1 MNGKSLFL
9 QLSGQGLSEAI
20 RSAGQSVC
28 YAAPGVQLEVA
39 MALVS
44 AADRLGVE
52 MLTVSLDFDE
62 QVMRVGYG
70 ELQAVQRLIDAGISI
85 QNSPGLR
92 TALLIVDNEGYVF
105 TPTALYLEAEP
116 VEGSTFNAMR
126 MSQEQV
132 SQALA
137 RLSPSAK
144 AIAIAQAKSPEDK
157 KKIEALSVDVDSK
170 PLSKS
175 KLNEVTHSLK
185 AVPPVSFDLAR
196 QVRVFEPYLQYVE
209 LRLTGAAIQRYR
221 LAIPKSI
228 QKLGGSKD
236 LEDRLRTTFELIEKN
251 SNLSSKPLEDALNEI
266 RKNLTRSLGKD
277 HGRLVLKATKPLLK
291 ARLAE
296 FREKLE
302 VHQKT
307 VEVNLQ
313 KHLDTSRS
321 QVIDYYL
328 PRLIAS
334 MPDALLGQS
343 LDGEVSDASAK
354 AWLNAELDRVF
365 PQANYLVQ
373 EMRLEENYKDVT
385 FETLNH
391 KGFLSSVKKEFPG
404 IDWDK
409 TYREF
414 RAAAQSTPKQQ
425 GQDA

>member
-1 MNGKSLFL
+1 MHPVHHLTGGGIALHQLL
-9 QLSGQGLSEAI
+9 QKATDHGHVVHAHGHVQGL
-20 RSAGQSVC
+20 QFLF
-28 YAAPGVQLEVA
+28 Q
-39 MALVS
+39 
-44 AADRLGVE
+44 
-52 MLTVSLDFDE
+52 
-62 QVMRVGYG
+62 
-70 ELQAVQRLIDAGISI
+70 QR
-85 QNSPGLR
+85 P
-92 TALLIVDNEGYVF
+92 
-105 TPTALYLEAEP
+105 
-116 VEGSTFNAMR
+116 
-126 MSQEQV
+126 
-132 SQALA
+132 
-137 RLSPSAK
+137 
-144 AIAIAQAKSPEDK
+144 
-157 KKIEALSVDVDSK
+157 
-170 PLSKS
+170 
-175 KLNEVTHSLK
+175 
-185 AVPPVSFDLAR
+185 R
-196 QVRVFEPYLQYVE
+196 Q
-209 LRLTGAAIQRYR
+209 I
-221 LAIPKSI
+221 AIPKSI

-266 RKNLTRSLGKD
+266 RKNLTRSFGKD

-302 VHQKT
+302 AHLKT

-321 QVIDYYL
+321 QIIDYYL

-334 MPDALLGQS
+334 IPDALLGQS

-409 TYREF
+409 AYSEF
-414 RAAAQSTPKQQ
+414 RAAAQRTPKQQ
-425 GQDA
+425 GHDA